1 MNAAVWVQCILDQ
14 VTQYHV
20 GDVIWCPTL
29 VSGEA
34 LKQLVGEVML
44 PQYATSVRVPA
55 VPGWE
60 QERVSALFIA
70 PHDLEYARQKIGG
83 EWRDTGQ
90 SFGDLRTF
98 RRVLV
103 DE

>member
-1 MNAAVWVQCILDQ
+1 
-14 VTQYHV
+14 
-20 GDVIWCPTL
+20 
-29 VSGEA
+29 
-34 LKQLVGEVML
+34 ML
-44 PQYATSVRVPA
+44 PRYATSVRVPT

-83 EWRDTGQ
+83 EWCDTGQ
-90 SFGDLRTF
+90 SFGDLHIY
-98 RRVLV
+98 RRVRV